1 MGKVIQFPDITRK
14 DSRVPVDMR
23 TLQLKEWIETGCQ
36 LYCLNLTVYDGKIAF
51 VDQEQRKIVAVWNPQ
66 YKLSVSKEDK

>member
-1 MGKVIQFPDITRK
+1 MGKVIQFPDITK
-14 DSRVPVDMR
+14 KGSRELVDR
-23 TLQLKEWIETGCQ
+23 QALQLKDWIETGCR

-66 YKLSVSKEDK
+66 YKLSNSKEEK